1 MKGRLSDQ
9 VGSEPTR
16 TDSELFV
23 IVASRMFLTVRVW
36 PHFARRS
43 HGQEVKV
50 QPVRNEI
57 AGQEVTATATAM
69 MTATAC
75 SLDFLS
81 ATELINMTMTKV
93 NCVFPRGGRQTEMKK
108 RQQGRRAFKTL
119 APRRFSFVES
129 TEKKPNE

>member
-16 TDSELFV
+16 TGSELFV

-50 QPVRNEI
+50 QSVRIEI
-57 AGQEVTATATAM
+57 AGQEVTATVM

-93 NCVFPRGGRQTEMKK
+93 NCVFPRGARQTEM
-108 RQQGRRAFKTL
+108 
-119 APRRFSFVES
+119 
-129 TEKKPNE
+129 EKGQDIGASSLFIC

>member
-16 TDSELFV
+16 TGSELFV

-36 PHFARRS
+36 PHFTR
-43 HGQEVKV
+43 QEVKV

-57 AGQEVTATATAM
+57 AGQEVTATVM

-93 NCVFPRGGRQTEMKK
+93 NCVFPRGTRQTE
-108 RQQGRRAFKTL
+108 L
-119 APRRFSFVES
+119 
-129 TEKKPNE
+129 EKGQDIGASSLFIC